1 MYKISALVITSV
13 EQCTITQQEYWA
25 MGKTLLECVFCDS
38 LHCWSHVSELA
49 QALGDVGRAL
59 AGPPEIILFILPQ
72 EAEEIKRKIKYICET
87 RGGDYGVA
95 TQCVVSEASIGISV
109 F

>member
-1 MYKISALVITSV
+1 MITCV
-13 EQCTITQQEYWA
+13 EQCAITQQEYWA
-25 MGKTLLECVFCDS
+25 MGKTLLECVFCDL
-38 LHCWSHVSELA
+38 LHCGSHVSELT

-95 TQCVVSEASIGISV
+95 TQCVVSETSTGISV